1 MLRCLVSC
9 ASLCLVKRIEWH
21 LYCGDID
28 PVTCKALTYVAMI
41 DAKLKYKPQIGGQ
54 MINLI
59 SGVRFS
65 RGGANLKII
74 LICFSWTSSF
84 F

>member
-1 MLRCLVSC
+1 M
-9 ASLCLVKRIEWH
+9 
-21 LYCGDID
+21 
-28 PVTCKALTYVAMI
+28 TCKALTYVAMI

-65 RGGANLKII
+65 RGGANLKINI
-74 LICFSWTSSF
+74 ICFSWTSNF